1 MGSGTHT
8 LTARWIT
15 PDVFVQSQDYINW
28 KYMQVKNGN
37 TISSKLYENVEIVSD
52 YANLGFT
59 YKDANK
65 SNKDGK
71 IGILDYDAGPAN
83 SSGIYY
89 GTNPNNSDGVYYQT
103 VKNIGYGYGVIY
115 KGVIRGDGRTSSD
128 MFGTIYNLTNERT
141 KEKIFYTDIGQI
153 QSNYPNA
160 IGSGTYRTVTDNYL
174 KPVLMFNSSG
184 NAGAFLAGD
193 VIIDN
198 LCISADKPL
207 SEHGFSTN
215 STLFANGHILIMG
228 TGIENPELV
237 STSTNGSYALNKG
250 APQIAG
256 GKFNTDITTP
266 VEIPKTPNGS
276 TMTTTTSKSMVFGD
290 GSEYTV
296 KLATFVIVH
305 SGIYSNIVGGSFGSN
320 NKIGS
325 DTEDGALSTCL
336 ILKGGTT
343 VDTLIGGFGGT
354 GGELYG
360 GVSNAGERTGGTFV
374 YMINHFMPGDNWE
387 DIKTNTRDANGNG
400 FYISQA
406 SILEAGNSQGSK
418 STFGTVFG
426 STHVFLTGTT
436 SVWDVQ
442 GGGRNGF
449 TRADQSYLEVSGDA
463 TVRHVLCGTIT
474 DGSNEIQNDCVGSVK
489 IVIRDDAKVA
499 SIYGAGY
506 DTSNYPYYKSMLG
519 GKIEINMTGGK
530 VHDIFGG
537 GYRGSI
543 GGEIGNTDLT
553 ISIKVEGGEVY
564 GSVYGGGSGGLDKIR
579 HLKDG
584 TFVEPKYQEY
594 LKSMGR
600 SYVYGDI
607 EVTIG
612 GTAKVHGSVYGGGM
626 SVPKLSSYEA
636 GRDLNTFSDEM
647 IDSKKKI
654 PDYVATVYGN
664 TVVTVKDTAEIFGSV
679 YGGGKGIE
687 CSYNYSTYKW
697 EAVDVSKFWV
707 TDSTPTD
714 GNPFIQIPW
723 YTDSSGNYTATYDM
737 GNSFLTYT
745 GDKITGGYYVDF
757 AKVYG
762 DTNVLIEGGTIH
774 NDVFGGGAQGKV
786 EGSTMVEMEGGLV
799 MGNVFGGGLGLED
812 IVSVTGSRTVY
823 IGNERGR
830 SKIDGA
836 VYGSSSKGDDGTK
849 AAFQAG
855 KGTDSIV
862 VIDQAVIGGSV
873 FGGGF
878 MGDTWGDTYVYVGY
892 KFKTE
897 IVENN
902 VTKVVYRIEF
912 NDGYDIKEISMASVY
927 AGGNVSTNADDDDD
941 EGIAQ
946 PFVGSL
952 VKGNGTVKIFGNSS
966 NGGNVSISGSIM
978 GSGNSCKTDGTKTI
992 EIVQLNNT
1000 VPMTGIHRAD
1010 TVLIKQSLLNI
1021 SGRNTITDNK
1031 IASLYEIG
1039 ELTLQYDAT
1048 LRIQYPAD
1056 QINYLLSLN
1065 NDNNPTTPGSP
1076 SNSIVFTGGATL
1088 YVRDGTVPGEI
1099 VGNMIMATQGQSTY
1113 GAYALA
1119 STTSSGGFVV
1129 NKNGTFRATETTDF
1143 DQQTRC
1149 WFIGGTEKRSVA
1161 MEMNAAVGGT
1171 SESPSAVIVTKD
1183 ISVDLMKM
1191 SSDTVLEYLG
1201 GTFTPLGSASY
1212 SFVNPDNLSDANQFG
1227 LILGVPYEDHVSGLV
1242 PNVTNLDYTYTVNNV
1257 KYPYFSETYK
1267 TPIVL
1272 DAGAGINKNAAGSY
1286 SLNIRLI
1293 GAPIN
1298 QSAYLGY
1305 VTLNFQEIKEVT
1317 VEGKPSRMA
1326 TNYIEVRVDMY
1337 VMPQEGTSAFGQPYN
1352 VTIKTEETDTQN
1364 HKYEG
1369 YVDVLFPKTGS
1380 MAELVLD
1387 KVVFTE
1393 TDNPIVG
1400 NPKVRVTTV
1409 MNQDNTTGW
1418 MTAGSVVL
1426 SSNSDD
1432 DQSMGYLSGTS
1443 VATVRYYL
1451 EYTGETAPGPIELTF
1466 LIKIG
1471 SNDPQTSKILLNA
1484 ESKQKVTVTFHN
1496 IQGRTDSPTKQ
1507 FYSGSK
1513 LDNVQ
1518 DLESGVG
1525 FIGWYTDEG
1534 YKSLFNRETP
1544 ITTDLR
1550 LYARY
1555 MHTVTFD
1562 NMDGTSSKLYV
1573 PQTQNGAKIDELP
1586 VLERSGYSFDGWYK
1600 DRDFVYKWEPTYDTV
1615 TSDMTLY
1622 AKLTGNEYKVVFKYG
1637 NNVTFDSDST
1647 DGYDGYVLKIAKKV
1661 EGSNVVSYPL
1671 YPTVR
1676 IGSNFE
1682 IIDANHNNMNIL
1694 DYVQSKIKDQVGEN
1708 QKFIRWQAFTDG
1720 DTNKDPIPIYHDTIL
1735 TTDMVNT
1742 SGNEI
1747 VLYALTSSVAIKVV
1761 MDAKATDASA
1771 VVEAPSTF
1779 YVFPDSYAGTETV
1792 ERLQDMFG
1800 NYYYRDRNILTPFEV
1815 TKRWT
1820 DDDNVE
1826 HIETVTYY
1834 RDIYGNEWDKNSNV
1848 ANLVASTVYYMS
1860 GNTEISVL
1868 CITDNDYPAS
1878 FYYKD
1883 KYGNRYNNVTAGA
1896 NCKPTAPNDVYQCL
1910 EGYSNTYYSF
1920 TYTLNDATRN
1930 GYRLVDWDND
1940 KIVDPLHPRP
1950 GSERTVK
1957 IFFTKNG
1964 TDILVTRGIIEA
1976 TDSNGNNAPHLFD
1989 DYSAGNSPKLNDGSP
2004 NNDYTIT
2011 YKADWKQI
2019 DYSVTVS
2026 PTVNSSVNVFLVD
2039 SNGTRTL
2046 KTVSTFTAHYGDI
2059 VEISYSSS
2067 GHYQFSRWM
2076 VNGSCSIEDQYSS
2089 STQFMVTGDCT
2100 VAASDIGD
2108 RAVNLIMIYDGNM
2121 MPDSEVAKTKVYMKK
2136 ISDNPENPIAGYTG
2150 QQYYEMIYRDRD
2162 DTGAIYSNNVPLGL
2176 YQVCV
2181 LYEGHKD
2188 YCTMVGDL
2196 KIDSSGTTTYRYY
2209 LISVYIQSELEVY
2222 ESNYDLVQ
2230 SKIEPDGSKKYLK
2243 SKNTDAIISYT
2254 RFVGGL
2260 ESIIFSHSQEQIV
2273 NNTLSGLPAVEVE
2286 IAPGYQYKVFEGFD
2300 IGEGSAK
2307 QFVVSPVNYKSGE
2320 NDSYLRTDQGVSK
2333 TEKFHLNWTEYD
2345 EPADIIIIAEKI
2357 EHTVKYHI
2365 SDDGSFSEG
2374 HDVTATATLV
2384 YGDKFLDKVPS
2395 GLSAGSGKYLKGWYF
2410 GITED
2415 AKQVLG
2421 KDVLDETTFTV
2432 KDVYAVSDVGTT
2444 KNVRINICTQDLSDL
2459 NVYTESPATV
2469 VFPVL
2474 WNEVDYSGN
2483 FNIIPQ
2489 AGMTFREVVVPESL
2503 SGYITVGSV
2512 QNGRIPITVK
2522 EGAFNNQTPV
2532 IDFRYDRNTVSIQIA
2547 NESNQIYSGAW
2558 EEGKKA
2564 VYGQEIPLPIMKKNA
2579 NGDSIVRWTTDPAS
2593 DASDPRIT
2601 ERAGVYYY
2609 SMLPTDS
2616 GTISFTAVYPAKTIN
2631 VTFITP
2637 VGKFV
2642 ESNQQRYT
2650 VGTTGGSIAA
2660 PEMTYT
2666 DTIYTLLGF
2675 YDGDTPVSFPLNVPV
2690 NSSDR
2695 TLVAHWTVKSYGFKL
2710 VDNTNASMSITT
2722 TKSADASGYRTFEHH
2737 SEIVLSINPKPGYD
2751 IDLDATYTA
2760 NGITTAAAKSAIG
2773 APIKLSDNRGYTWT
2787 FFVEDAYTGTETSN
2801 IKIDFKIVTKVSSA
2815 NINFIVN
2822 GTKDDTITILYDGQ
2836 AGEKSSQNIPIN
2848 TVVTFRDKSDGTQPW
2863 YTSLDANEV
2872 LPYTTDGNGRLYT
2885 LTVTENI
2892 SLYTTG
2898 SSHRIYYHG
2907 YDDEQIG
2914 DPTVVEGNITLINSD
2929 YTYPGYKFIGWA
2941 LLDENGKK
2949 VYTYNPGATIVTDLH
2964 TPANIHLYA
2973 FCLKDGNTEEILRT
2987 AQTRSSI
2994 VENGDSNQ
3002 LMPSGYTVEIRY
3014 SGSTVLDGN
3023 NYTTSGQTGAISF
3036 DDVGNHTVYYYG
3048 VVKSGN
3054 TIIHEFCGSF
3064 VVKIVPEHLVSF
3076 VNEGE
3081 EYYKVRASNGE
3092 KITAPASNP
3101 IRDGY
3106 RFDGWYIG
3114 GNAFDFTNTTIS
3126 NDMILTAHWTK
3137 IHTVT
3142 FDSVGGS
3149 SVPSQA
3155 VPNGEKAT
3163 APSNPTRVYTAQNS
3177 YTFDGWYQLT
3187 GNGRALYDF
3196 NTAVTSDI
3204 TLVAEWTVNQACTV
3218 SFYGK
3223 PNNGPPVLMG
3233 SMVVYSGD
3241 KVSPPSGLPGNRD
3254 GLTFLGW
3261 FIMTGTDGSVVSDT
3275 AFNFATTVIT
3285 TDINLLTKWQ
3295 EHKFS
3300 ISFNANG
3307 GTGSIPT
3314 KQNVS
3319 PFDENIVIGSGV
3331 SRTGYRLLGWSL
3343 SATGDDYEFVDN
3355 IVPHGY
3361 DLTYNNNVT
3370 VTLYAKWIQQFT
3382 VNFYDS
3388 DGTTLLYTQTRDNGS
3403 LVQDPGTPTKGEEGQ
3418 FTFEGW
3424 LKVSDGLGYNMNTPV
3439 TGDLNLKA
3447 AWSESSKFTVSFYS
3461 LRGINNELNREGFIE
3476 VYDGQTLTGEQITAV
3491 NPSSQPGLN
3500 FEGWYVFDGTD
3511 PSVINGP
3518 NAQKFN
3524 RNLPIHN
3531 DVYLVTKWTPYQY
3544 HLAFDLNAPNNHNVT
3559 GSMPDNLTSV
3569 SYGQPTAIPQGISCG
3584 GYRLLGWSL
3593 TQIGPVQFKNTVSG
3607 VLGDAADGSTVT
3619 LYAIWSDIYTVTWD
3633 TDGGTLA
3640 EESPITITV
3649 SVDQIPTIPVVTK
3662 TMNEFA
3668 GWYISETVRYDDN
3681 TYAINDD
3688 VTLKAKWTKIHTVTF
3703 DSSGGVFNSEGSPS
3717 VITSQV
3723 LDGNIVTKPTPDPE
3737 KQMTTENRYVF
3748 KGWYLITNNVWTLY
3762 DFENTT
3768 VTSDITLVA
3777 DWTVEGRHAVRY
3789 YSIPGNGNPVLVGT
3803 DLVYSG
3809 DTVSPPN
3816 GLPEDR
3822 DGLTFLGWYKMTGT
3836 DTSTAEAT
3844 PFDFTSPIT
3853 QDVNLMTKWKAHLF
3867 SINFNANGGIGSV
3880 TPMQNVSPFR
3890 ENIVFDESNVSRIG
3904 YTLVGWSLIS
3914 TGDSHEFTNHT
3925 IPHGYDLT
3933 YDDNVTVTLYAKWQ
3947 INTYQVTFTPDN
3959 GTDIASQTV
3968 NHGNMATVPAAPTK
3982 EGYRFLGWYLNDT
3995 QIDIANTPITSNIN
4009 LVGKWIQQII
4019 VTFDPDNGSETFTV
4033 KVDVGATVN
4042 APASVPTKGATG
4054 QYTFG
4059 GWYKID
4065 SLREYHFSDQVTED
4079 FTLKAKW
4086 IDNVIHTVSFYSLKG
4101 NNELSREA
4109 FVQVYNGQ
4117 TVTEQDI
4124 VNATPPDQNGLT
4136 FLGWY
4141 VFDGTDTSVINSPSA
4156 QKFNREIP
4164 ITDDVYLVTKWKINT
4179 YNITFNANAPAN
4191 HSVEGTVPTDFR
4203 LSALGEPTA
4212 ITNSITCSGYRFIG
4226 WSQSSTATEAQ
4237 FTNSI
4242 SGPLQS
4248 SIVPTQSA
4256 ADNETITLYAIW
4268 KQVFSVQFLTDD
4280 VLFASQEVLEGE
4292 KAIEPIE
4299 IPQKETII
4307 GDGDQTEYRFVYWY
4321 AASESVSF
4329 NFNSEIHS
4337 NVQLHAKWATSTQH
4351 IVNYYS
4357 MYGGQPTLQV
4367 SVLVDDGG
4375 YTVESN
4381 PPAQYGLTFVGWVE
4395 LDKINDD
4402 NPTPFDFEHTQIKS
4416 GLDLAPIWSI
4426 DQFVIEFNLTE
4437 NLPEVIRDNVQGKVV
4452 SGESTNKIE
4461 HVNAF
4466 MNSITFDDSSV
4477 TVAGLRLLGWDLSPT
4492 GDSCEFRNH
4501 VIDRSLYTKGV
4512 SEVTLYAIWSDT
4524 CTVSFDTS
4532 GGSAISAQT
4541 IDVGSAAHTPL
4552 TPTKTGY
4559 RFIGWY
4565 LGDTEYDFST
4575 LVYGDTTIIAKWFRL
4590 CVVEF
4595 DSASGTNVPTQYVEP
4610 GSKAIKPADPTR
4622 DGYEFVRWTL
4632 AGQSTAYDFN
4642 SAVNSDIRLTAV
4654 WSEIY
4659 IPDPEP
4665 MPAPEPQDEITRER
4679 ETKENEDGSTTVID
4693 RETINGKDGSRSE
4706 NVTERTTFPDGS
4718 TETKEESSYR
4728 DSEGN
4733 TTDTKVTT
4741 TVVKDDYGN
4750 TIETTL
4756 SEKTSS
4762 DGSKVSEEYR
4772 TVSDPDGRLSE
4783 KEISIVSKDAYGNE
4797 ETLRIRG
4804 DGESVEAVMPNTEI
4818 ESLREVQELISD
4830 IAPESVTLT
4839 FGAEGDSVVIPS
4851 EYVREVSENQYNIS
4865 LSNTDHAVV
4874 LDSDVVQR
4882 MSSDNQD
4889 VTLTIRDVGESDLSN
4904 EQKAVIGDNPAVTL
4918 MLYVGSTVVS
4928 DLGGS
4933 AYVSV
4938 KCDGAFDHVYFV
4950 ANDGTV
4956 EEIQCT
4962 YDAENGT
4969 MDFTLVHFS
4978 VYVLTSGPIKTGS
4991 DMYALYIA
4999 VIAAIALSVIAVA
5012 VILGR
5017 RI

>member
-1 MGSGTHT
+1 MLFIGAVVVTEADPVDGATQITYHDSANPTSNSDVVISYKGIAATEYNPEYWTGTGSVGNNGNWTPPDAESLTVTGETIGTVTIKTEGNQNQVYTISFPSTHTIKTAEAKNNASNLSITADKHSISYKQGSGIAVIELTFENITVQFKKVFGGWLDEQENIVLPGDIVGSGTHT

-37 TISSKLYENVEIVSD
+37 TVSSKLYENVEIVSD

-59 YKDANK
+59 YKNDGQ
-65 SNKDGK
+65 KDGK
-71 IGILDYDAGPAN
+71 IGILDYDDELTY

-89 GTNPNNSDGVYYQT
+89 QT
-103 VKNIGYGYGVIY
+103 VKDLKNGYAVMY
-115 KGVIRGDGRTSSD
+115 KKVIRGDGRTSSD

-141 KEKIFYTDIGQI
+141 KEKIFYTNIGQI

-174 KPVLMFNSSG
+174 KPILMFNESG
-184 NAGAFLAGD
+184 ATSASLSGD

-198 LCISADKPL
+198 IRVSATEPSD
-207 SEHGFSTN
+207 HGFGTN
-215 STLFANGHILIMG
+215 ATLFANGHILIMG
-228 TGIENPELV
+228 TGIENPELQ
-237 STSTNGSYALNKG
+237 SALKNGSYQLSKG

-256 GKFNTDITTP
+256 GTFNTDITSP
-266 VEIPKTPNGS
+266 VSIPQKQNGS
-276 TMTTTTSKSMVFGD
+276 TLETTTSKTMVFGD

-305 SGIYSNIVGGSFGSN
+305 SGIYSNIVGGSFGEN

-325 DTEDGALSTCL
+325 DTGDGALSTCL

-343 VDTLIGGFGGT
+343 VDTLIGGFGGS
-354 GGELYG
+354 GGKLYG
-360 GVSNAGERTGGTFV
+360 GVSDAGERTGGTFV

-426 STHVFLTGTT
+426 STHIFLTGTS

-636 GRDLNTFSDEM
+636 GMDLNTFSDEM

-664 TVVTVKDTAEIFGSV
+664 TIVTVKDTAEIFGSV

-1039 ELTLQYDAT
+1039 ELTLQYDTT

-1149 WFIGGTEKRSVA
+1149 WFIGGTEKRSVT
-1161 MEMNAAVGGT
+1161 MEMNAAVEGT

-1212 SFVNPDNLSDANQFG
+1212 SFVDPSTITTSTNSKFG
-1227 LILGVPYEDHVSGLV
+1227 LILGVPYTEQNIEHSSGLT
-1242 PNVTNLDYTYTVNNV
+1242 PNVTNLDPTYTVNNV

-1387 KVVFTE
+1387 KVAFTE

-1525 FIGWYTDEG
+1525 FIGWYTDEE

-1544 ITTDLR
+1544 ITTDLH

-1586 VLERSGYSFDGWYK
+1586 VLKRSGYSFDGWYK

-1615 TSDMTLY
+1615 TSDITLY

-1647 DGYDGYVLKIAKKV
+1647 DGYEGYVLKIAKKV
-1661 EGSNVVSYPL
+1661 DGSNVVSYPL

-1682 IIDANHNNMNIL
+1682 IIDANHNNKNIL
-1694 DYVQSKIKDQVGEN
+1694 DYVQSQIKDQVGEN

-1742 SGNEI
+1742 SGSEI

-1761 MDAKATDASA
+1761 MDANATDASA

-1800 NYYYRDRNILTPFEV
+1800 NYYYRDRNVLTPFEV

-1964 TDILVTRGIIEA
+1964 TDILVTRGVIEA

-2011 YKADWKQI
+2011 YKADWTLI

-2230 SKIEPDGSKKYLK
+2230 SKIVPDGDKKYLR
-2243 SKNTDAIISYT
+2243 SENTDAIISYT

-2357 EHTVKYHI
+2357 THTVTYHI
-2365 SDDGSFSEG
+2365 SQDGSFGQG
-2374 HDVTATATLV
+2374 HEITATAQLV
-2384 YGDKFLDKVPS
+2384 YGDKFLDKVPYS
-2395 GLSAGSGKYLKGWYF
+2395 QTFNAGEGKYLTGWF
-2410 GITED
+2410 FDTTL
-2415 AKQVLG
+2415 AANKQVLG
-2421 KDVLDETTFTV
+2421 KDVLDETTYTV
-2432 KDVYAVSDVGTT
+2432 TDVYAVSAVGTT
-2444 KNVRINICTQDLSDL
+2444 MNVRINICTQDLSDL

-2474 WNEVDYSGN
+2474 WNGVDYSGN

-2503 SGYITVGSV
+2503 SGHITVGSV

-2522 EGAFNNQTPV
+2522 EEAFAINQTPV

-2564 VYGQEIPLPIMKKNA
+2564 VYGQEMPLPIMKKNA

-2593 DASDPRIT
+2593 DASDPRII

-2609 SMLPTDS
+2609 SMLPMDS

-2642 ESNQQRYT
+2642 ASNQQRYT

-2675 YDGDTPVSFPLNVPV
+2675 YDGDTKVIFPLNVPA
-2690 NSSDR
+2690 NSADR

-2722 TKSADASGYRTFEHH
+2722 TKSADDDGYRTFEHH

-2773 APIKLSDNRGYTWT
+2773 APVKLSDNRGYTWT
-2787 FFVEDAYTGTETSN
+2787 FFIEDAYTGTETSN

-2822 GTKDDTITILYDGQ
+2822 GTKDDTVKVKYEGVDE
-2836 AGEKSSQNIPIN
+2836 EKSSQNIPIN

-2898 SSHRIYYHG
+2898 SKCRVYYHG
-2907 YDDEQIG
+2907 YDGSLIG
-2914 DPTVVEGNITLINSD
+2914 DPVLYNNEITLGNSNYAID
-2929 YTYPGYKFIGWA
+2929 GFIFIGWA
-2941 LLDENGKK
+2941 VEDGSGNRT
-2949 VYTYNPGATIVTDLH
+2949 YTYKPGQTISIDQH
-2964 TPANIHLYA
+2964 TPASLHLYA
-2973 FCLKDGNTEEILRT
+2973 YCLANGNTQEIPYNGSSHSS
-2987 AQTRSSI
+2987 QVSSI
-2994 VENGDSNQ
+2994 HDKQNLGNSYTLKVFYSENEPVGDIETPISFVDV
-3002 LMPSGYTVEIRY
+3002 GDHTVFYHVEIK
-3014 SGSTVLDGN
+3014 
-3023 NYTTSGQTGAISF
+3023 TTGQQPS
-3036 DDVGNHTVYYYG
+3036 VYYTL
-3048 VVKSGN
+3048 N
-3054 TIIHEFCGSF
+3054 GSF
-3064 VVKIVPEHLVSF
+3064 VVKIVQKNLVRFMIDEDVYSSVRVPDGGSVSAPEVDPLR
-3076 VNEGE
+3076 EG
-3081 EYYKVRASNGE
+3081 YVFN
-3092 KITAPASNP
+3092 
-3101 IRDGY
+3101 
-3106 RFDGWYIG
+3106 GWYSG
-3114 GNAFDFTNTTIS
+3114 DNKFVFTTVI
-3126 NDMILTAHWTK
+3126 NDNLDLTAKWKK

-3142 FDSVGGS
+3142 FDSAGGTYVAPKSIVDGETIGEEQKPTPARS
-3149 SVPSQA
+3149 S
-3155 VPNGEKAT
+3155 T
-3163 APSNPTRVYTAQNS
+3163 TDNS
-3177 YTFDGWYQLT
+3177 YTFGGWYKIVNNVRDQNPYEFST
-3187 GNGRALYDF
+3187 P
-3196 NTAVTSDI
+3196 VTSDI
-3204 TLVAEWTVNQACTV
+3204 TLIAEWTANEACTV
-3218 SFYGK
+3218 KFYGV
-3223 PNNGPPVLMG
+3223 PNNGAPLVMA
-3233 SMVVYSGD
+3233 SASVYSGD
-3241 KVSPPSGLPGNRD
+3241 K
-3254 GLTFLGW
+3254 
-3261 FIMTGTDGSVVSDT
+3261 
-3275 AFNFATTVIT
+3275 
-3285 TDINLLTKWQ
+3285 
-3295 EHKFS
+3295 
-3300 ISFNANG
+3300 
-3307 GTGSIPT
+3307 
-3314 KQNVS
+3314 
-3319 PFDENIVIGSGV
+3319 
-3331 SRTGYRLLGWSL
+3331 
-3343 SATGDDYEFVDN
+3343 
-3355 IVPHGY
+3355 
-3361 DLTYNNNVT
+3361 
-3370 VTLYAKWIQQFT
+3370 
-3382 VNFYDS
+3382 
-3388 DGTTLLYTQTRDNGS
+3388 
-3403 LVQDPGTPTKGEEGQ
+3403 
-3418 FTFEGW
+3418 
-3424 LKVSDGLGYNMNTPV
+3424 
-3439 TGDLNLKA
+3439 
-3447 AWSESSKFTVSFYS
+3447 
-3461 LRGINNELNREGFIE
+3461 
-3476 VYDGQTLTGEQITAV
+3476 
-3491 NPSSQPGLN
+3491 
-3500 FEGWYVFDGTD
+3500 
-3511 PSVINGP
+3511 
-3518 NAQKFN
+3518 
-3524 RNLPIHN
+3524 
-3531 DVYLVTKWTPYQY
+3531 
-3544 HLAFDLNAPNNHNVT
+3544 
-3559 GSMPDNLTSV
+3559 
-3569 SYGQPTAIPQGISCG
+3569 
-3584 GYRLLGWSL
+3584 
-3593 TQIGPVQFKNTVSG
+3593 
-3607 VLGDAADGSTVT
+3607 
-3619 LYAIWSDIYTVTWD
+3619 
-3633 TDGGTLA
+3633 
-3640 EESPITITV
+3640 
-3649 SVDQIPTIPVVTK
+3649 
-3662 TMNEFA
+3662 
-3668 GWYISETVRYDDN
+3668 ISE
-3681 TYAINDD
+3681 
-3688 VTLKAKWTKIHTVTF
+3688 
-3703 DSSGGVFNSEGSPS
+3703 
-3717 VITSQV
+3717 
-3723 LDGNIVTKPTPDPE
+3723 
-3737 KQMTTENRYVF
+3737 
-3748 KGWYLITNNVWTLY
+3748 
-3762 DFENTT
+3762 
-3768 VTSDITLVA
+3768 
-3777 DWTVEGRHAVRY
+3777 
-3789 YSIPGNGNPVLVGT
+3789 
-3803 DLVYSG
+3803 
-3809 DTVSPPN
+3809 PN
-3816 GLPEDR
+3816 GIPEER
-3822 DGLTFLGWYKMTGT
+3822 SGLTFLGWYTFNGT
-3836 DTSTAEAT
+3836 DISSASNT
-3844 PFDFTSPIT
+3844 PFDFENTVITSNI
-3853 QDVNLMTKWKAHLF
+3853 NLLTKWKAHTF
-3867 SINFNANGGIGSV
+3867 TVTFNMNGGTGSV
-3880 TPMQNVSPFR
+3880 PTLTSVSPFDT
-3890 ENIVFDESNVSRIG
+3890 NIEIEESGAIRQG
-3904 YTLVGWSLIS
+3904 YTLIGWAKTP
-3914 TGDSHEFTNHT
+3914 TGEKLFAIDKIDDGSK
-3925 IPHGYDLT
+3925 LT
-3933 YDDNVTVTLYAKWQ
+3933 YDDGVTITLYAKWQ
-3947 INTYQVTFTPDN
+3947 INTYQVTFNPDN
-3959 GTDIASQTV
+3959 GGAAVPMVLQHGQLVNSTPETTIATPEKSG
-3968 NHGNMATVPAAPTK
+3968 H
-3982 EGYRFLGWYLNDT
+3982 RFLGWYIYDGTDATTAADAPL
-3995 QIDIANTPITSNIN
+3995 DIVNTPITSSIH
-4009 LVGKWIQQII
+4009 LLGKWIQQFT
-4019 VTFDPDNGSETFTV
+4019 VTFDTDGGLPSINSVSVDKGSSLSPPS
-4033 KVDVGATVN
+4033 DVI
-4042 APASVPTKGATG
+4042 SKGSSG
-4054 QYTFG
+4054 EYTFG
-4059 GWYKID
+4059 GWYKVVSEVVSD
-4065 SLREYHFSDQVTED
+4065 REYNFSDPVTD
-4079 FTLKAKW
+4079 NFTLRAKW
-4086 IDNVIHTVSFYSLKG
+4086 IENDKYTVSFYSLKG
-4101 NNELSREA
+4101 NQELHREA
-4109 FVQVYNGQ
+4109 VVQVISGG
-4117 TVTEQDI
+4117 TVTEADMHK
-4124 VNATPPDQNGLT
+4124 ATPPSQDGLT
-4136 FLGWY
+4136 FKGWY
-4141 VFDGTDTSVINSPSA
+4141 VFDGTDTSVINGPNA
-4156 QKFNREIP
+4156 QEFNREMP
-4164 ITDDVYLVTKWKINT
+4164 ITGDVYLVTKWKINI
-4179 YNITFNANAPAN
+4179 YNITFDSNAPTDE
-4191 HSVEGTVPTDFR
+4191 VEGTVPQSFR

-4212 ITNSITCSGYRFIG
+4212 ITNSITRSGYQFIG

-4237 FTNSI
+4237 FTDKI

-4248 SIVPTQSA
+4248 V
-4256 ADNETITLYAIW
+4256 DNPEPIEDEGNVTLYAVW
-4268 KQVFSVQFLTDD
+4268 KQVFVISFYSESS
-4280 VLFASQEVLEGE
+4280 LFTSQEVLDGGKATVPEG
-4292 KAIEPIE
+4292 
-4299 IPQKETII
+4299 IPEKETLVSE
-4307 GDGDQTEYRFVYWY
+4307 GGTTEYTFAYWY
-4321 AASESVSF
+4321 STVESVSYDF
-4329 NFNSEIHS
+4329 NTEVHGNLD
-4337 NVQLHAKWATSTQH
+4337 LHAKWADRTQH
-4351 IVNYYS
+4351 VVSFYS
-4357 MYGGQPTLQV
+4357 MYGGQPSLQT
-4367 SVLVDDGG
+4367 SVLVDHGQLVATPDD
-4375 YTVESN
+4375 
-4381 PPAQYGLTFVGWVE
+4381 PPEQRGRTFRGWTE
-4395 LDKINDD
+4395 LDHINDT
-4402 NPTPFDFEHTQIKS
+4402 NPTMFNFETTTITAS
-4416 GLDLAPIWSI
+4416 INLAPVWTV
-4426 DQFVIEFNLTE
+4426 DQFSVVFDLTT
-4437 NLPEVIRDNVQGKVV
+4437 NLPESVRVSVQGAVV
-4452 SGESTNKIE
+4452 IQDSIDIE
-4461 HVNAF
+4461 HVTAF
-4466 MNSITFDDSSV
+4466 INNIEFVDSTV
-4477 TVAGLRLLGWDLSPT
+4477 TLDGYRLLGWDLSST
-4492 GDSCEFRNH
+4492 GESIEFRDH

-4512 SEVTLYAIWSDT
+4512 TEVILYAIWSDS
-4524 CTVSFDTS
+4524 CTVSFDS
-4532 GGSAISAQT
+4532 DGGSAVAAQT
-4541 IDVGSAAHTPL
+4541 VHLGSAAQTPSI
-4552 TPTKTGY
+4552 PTKTGY
-4559 RFIGWY
+4559 RFLGWY
-4565 LGDTEYDFST
+4565 LEETEYDFDT
-4575 LVYGDTTIIAKWFRL
+4575 LVEDDFTLKAKWFRL

-4595 DSASGTNVPTQYVEP
+4595 NSASGTNVPTQYVEP

-4797 ETLRIRG
+4797 ETLRIRS

-4918 MLYVGSTVVS
+4918 TLYVGSTVVS

-5017 RI
+5017 RIRDP